1 VTVTL
6 SEIRRD
12 VEQISGCWRTQTTT
26 GQRNDVSCL
35 DDLLGELDDADTDPS
50 AATVEIIDELR
61 GRIEVLIDEID
72 ISLGIRTPT
81 DPRLPR
87 RRHGPRT
94 RSILKPAPPAS
105 FSGLL
110 PALTGRRG
118 GPLGDHEPAGPPT
131 RRRPDHD
138 HHRCAPPP
146 LSRVDGPAFPS

>member
-12 VEQISGCWRTQTTT
+12 VEQISGCWRTQTAT

-72 ISLGIRTPT
+72 ISLGI
-81 DPRLPR
+81 
-87 RRHGPRT
+87 
-94 RSILKPAPPAS
+94 
-105 FSGLL
+105 
-110 PALTGRRG
+110 
-118 GPLGDHEPAGPPT
+118 E
-131 RRRPDHD
+131 
-138 HHRCAPPP
+138 PPP
-146 LSRVDGPAFPS
+146 IPGYPDDDTALAPDQS